1 VTADDTYRAAELLAD
16 AWQPALERAHRIG
29 YERGYRVGWHEGQR
43 AEHDGWVA
51 VLGACRRTMR
61 QPTAAE
67 LAVRRAAD
75 RACVCGNCSACI
87 RRAAVARNRLRY
99 GADNYPGQVAS

>member
-1 VTADDTYRAAELLAD
+1 MTADDTHRAAELLAG
-16 AWQPALERAHRIG
+16 AWQPALERSHRLG
-29 YERGYRVGWHEGQR
+29 YERGYRVGWLAGQR
-43 AEHDGWVA
+43 AEHDGWLA

-67 LAVRRAAD
+67 LVVRRAAD

-87 RRAAVARNRLRY
+87 RRAAVERNRAKY
-99 GADNYPGQVAS
+99 GQDDYPGHVAP